1 MGVHWCD
8 TPDMHVF
15 CVFCCAS
22 VSVRFGLH
30 GVACASCGRARHRR
44 LTVLHIGEA
53 VHERQPHQTLRG
65 RVPHQRIQEDVEGH
79 LFLSTHRQGYIR
91 ITVQSKKQTKK
102 TPTYRCISIMERS
115 GVLVNS
121 RYKRSPAV
129 RSRFLWP
136 AQYSQRTAPQKR
148 SLVI

>member
-91 ITVQSKKQTKK
+91 ITVQSKKQTIKN
-102 TPTYRCISIMERS
+102 THISMHIHYGTFWGFS
-115 GVLVNS
+115 QFTLQTLTCCAKQVLVACS
-121 RYKRSPAV
+121 V
-129 RSRFLWP
+129 
-136 AQYSQRTAPQKR
+136 
-148 SLVI
+148 